1 MGSGPTSACSSSTPT
16 ACEKMARRARK
27 ASPSPVAEPEEPIE
41 EEAASASDDGE
52 QDGSDDSGDNETSS
66 DEEEPVY
73 VEPNL
78 ATRTR
83 RANAGARM
91 AALIEDEA
99 AAGIEADEMFKEE
112 ENDEEFAQKGAHVL
126 GSEIRDTNL
135 SLTRPM
141 LLQRK
146 RTSLIRISGRP
157 TKAKVTRKTT
167 KRQASASYSG
177 RPRRLKRCA
186 FQASRVK

>member
-1 MGSGPTSACSSSTPT
+1 
-16 ACEKMARRARK
+16 MAHRARK

-41 EEAASASDDGE
+41 NAEEEAASASDDEE
-52 QDGSDDSGDNETSS
+52 QNGSDDTGDNETSS

-112 ENDEEFAQKGAHVL
+112 ENDEEFAQKGARIL
-126 GSEIRDTNL
+126 G
-135 SLTRPM
+135 
-141 LLQRK
+141 
-146 RTSLIRISGRP
+146 
-157 TKAKVTRKTT
+157 
-167 KRQASASYSG
+167 
-177 RPRRLKRCA
+177 
-186 FQASRVK
+186 